1 MFKLI
6 LAICSFISVMVL
18 TLVFGKKPLRER
30 DIEGGQSLLFRVV
43 GGFVLGIVAAF
54 LISF

>member
-30 DIEGGQSLLFRVV
+30 DIEGGRSLIFRII
-43 GGFVLGIVAAF
+43 GGFVVGIVASF